1 MNTNRIRR
9 TLSTTLPGLLAL
21 LMLALP
27 PASPAGSLRAQSTA
41 IALLAEQP
49 PEQPVG
55 SFVTVVTTTRSIL
68 RGFAVHASPHGMLVW
83 TTPQPFSHDALEANT
98 AFVRAR
104 DILAIQYEAE
114 TSAWSGVLTGAAIGA
129 GGLATPIVIAGLT
142 SGSDVGIQTGDVL
155 LAAAVGGVA
164 GGVVGGLL
172 AGGKRHVVTLDVG
185 ANAERFTALL
195 AEVRPLCMYAVSAP
209 DDVVRAMRPH

>member
-1 MNTNRIRR
+1 MNAPRIRR
-9 TLSTTLPGLLAL
+9 TLSIALPGLLAL
-21 LMLALP
+21 LMLAMP
-27 PASPAGSLRAQSTA
+27 PASPAGTLRAQSAA
-41 IALLAEQP
+41 IALLAEQQP
-49 PEQPVG
+49 QQPVG
-55 SFVTVVTTTRSIL
+55 SFVTVVTTTRAIV

-83 TTPQPFSHDALEANT
+83 TTPQPFTHDALETNT

-104 DILAIQYEAE
+104 DILAIQYETE

-129 GGLATPIVIAGLT
+129 AALATPIVIAGLT
-142 SGSDVGIQTGDVL
+142 TGSDVGIQTGDVL

-172 AGGKRHVVTLDVG
+172 SGGKRHLVTLDVG
-185 ANAERFTALL
+185 ASAERFSALL